1 MTNIIEQLAKD
12 ENVLRDALE
21 KSINN
26 TPDIDLS
33 GRELELANKE
43 AEQPCDMCH
52 TISCKCDSDYRASID
67 NQLSTGS

>member
-33 GRELELANKE
+33 GRELDLATRE
-43 AEQPCDMCH
+43 AEQPCDMCYK
-52 TISCKCDSDYRASID
+52 IICRCDSDYRASID